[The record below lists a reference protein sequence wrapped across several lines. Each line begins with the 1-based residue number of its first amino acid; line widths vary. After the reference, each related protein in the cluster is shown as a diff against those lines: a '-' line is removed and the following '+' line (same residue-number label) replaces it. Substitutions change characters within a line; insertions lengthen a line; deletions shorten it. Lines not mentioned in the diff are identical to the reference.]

1 MDVPSKRY
9 GLPSSGY
16 YASMTSN
23 RHPVLSARWFHL
35 LVLAVG
41 AVYLLSGAFHDNIWF
56 DESYSVAIANYSF
69 PEIWHITSGDVH
81 PPLYYWALHVIHLF
95 GGDVTAYRVFTAL
108 GSVAMAAIGF
118 THLRRDFGW
127 RTGLLFSV
135 IALFT
140 PYVSFIAIEV
150 RMYAWASCLIMLT
163 FVYGLRII
171 RAKPAPG
178 GARDVPVSTWVLF
191 AVCSL
196 AAAYLHYFAVMSAFI
211 INLEVLACLLAR
223 RRERGADLKAF
234 VIQAAA
240 QVALYAPWLVSFISQ
255 LGVVSNTYWLNF
267 EFPGTLIS
275 LARYP
280 FITMQ
285 IDFAWKGDYG
295 IVAHIAVWVL
305 IVCASI
311 LLAALV
317 YQVVKAIRAHKRRS
331 PHTHARNPL
340 ARFGSWLVSPAVLP
354 AFLGISVYLGLFA
367 LSGLASALMH
377 SFMVYF
383 RYVFIGIGPFLFGI
397 VIILR
402 RVDSNTLT
410 ASACAVL
417 MSMSLVG
424 QALILQD
431 DYSSQNREL
440 FQYMQANIGADDLV
454 ISSDIGIEGVTSV
467 ELPDIPQYYM
477 EWQKGN
483 WDLAYSCY
491 EPTLRIVHSWEE
503 VLNDYHGYFWV
514 LGQSTDAVPPRD
526 VDDLQAKDG
535 ISLIDTQ
542 QFYRPYERGYY
553 TIALLYEE

>member
-1 MDVPSKRY
+1 MDVPSKRC
-9 GLPSSGY
+9 GGGASGY
-16 YASMTSN
+16 HTPMASN
-23 RHPVLSARWFHL
+23 RHPLLSSRWFHL

-41 AVYLLSGAFHDNIWF
+41 AAYLLSGAFHDNIWF

-81 PPLYYWALHVIHLF
+81 PPLYYWALHVIHLL
-95 GGDVTAYRVFTAL
+95 GGDITAYRVFTVL

-127 RTGLLFSV
+127 RAGLLFTV
-135 IALFT
+135 FALFT

-150 RMYAWASCLIMLT
+150 RMYAWASCLVMLT

-171 RAKPAPG
+171 RCKSTPD
-178 GARDVPVSTWVLF
+178 GARRTPRSTWVLF

-196 AAAYLHYFAVMSAFI
+196 AAAYLHYFAVMSVFLV
-211 INLEVLACLLAR
+211 NLEVLVCLLVK
-223 RRERGADLKAF
+223 RRERAADLRAF
-234 VIQAAA
+234 VIQAVA
-240 QVALYAPWLVSFISQ
+240 QVALYAPWLVSFVSQ

-295 IVAHIAVWVL
+295 IVARIAVWVL

-311 LLAALV
+311 LLIALV
-317 YQVVKAIRAHKRRS
+317 YQVVRAVRAHRHRS
-331 PHTHARNPL
+331 AQPRTRNPL
-340 ARFGSWLVSPAVLP
+340 ARFGAWLASPAVLP
-354 AFLGISVYLGLFA
+354 AFLGIAVYVGLFA
-367 LSGLASALMH
+367 LSGAASALMH

-383 RYVFIGIGPFLFGI
+383 RYVFIGIGPFLFGL
-397 VIILR
+397 VIILH
-402 RVDSNTLT
+402 RVDSNALT

-417 MSMSLVG
+417 ISMALVG
-424 QALILQD
+424 QSLILRD
-431 DYSSQNREL
+431 DYSNQNREL

-454 ISSDIGIEGVTSV
+454 ISSDIGIEGVTAV

-526 VDDLQAKDG
+526 VDDLKAKDG

-542 QFYRPYERGYY
+542 LFYRPYERGYY
-553 TIALLYEE
+553 TIALMYKE